1 MNEFWLKINH
11 YQMIRHLC
19 LSLAFISSLAS
30 AQPFRHP
37 ASYVPDDD
45 VIVTPVDNQIS
56 LYQQYISSDESVDVV
71 RARNQIKVWND
82 NQVFADQYGLSTD
95 LAGSSSFVPTPEQK
109 WEYFNDKYL
118 RYLRQKGERPVQQMP
133 QTWYQEYR
141 ASNEIDT
148 IDEMEARFK
157 STNKKSST
165 GNVLPDSLQAKEV
178 SVWKKTTFIFQP
190 RVDQGLVI
198 VGFRTPFA
206 YARAWVGVNGRTEVN
221 VQQDYKSIGL
231 RAMFNYYAD
240 SGEYFTSVDQR
251 IIDNVYA
258 RYTRNYRPDSNI
270 QDDTIMLLYGKQF

>member
-1 MNEFWLKINH
+1 
-11 YQMIRHLC
+11 MIRHFC
-19 LSLAFISSLAS
+19 LLTAFMTSLAQ

-45 VIVTPVDNQIS
+45 VIVTPVDNQVS
-56 LYQQYISSDESVDVV
+56 LYQQYIASDESADVAL
-71 RARNQIKVWND
+71 ARNQIKVWND

-95 LAGSSSFVPTPEQK
+95 ISGSSSFVPTPEQK

-118 RYLRQKGERPVQQMP
+118 RYLRRKGERPLQQMP

-141 ASNEIDT
+141 ASNEVDT
-148 IDEMEARFK
+148 IDEMESRFK
-157 STNKKSST
+157 NTNKKSTS
-165 GNVLPDSLQAKEV
+165 GNVLPDTLQAKEV
-178 SVWKKTTFIFQP
+178 SLWKKTTLIFQP
-190 RVDQGLVI
+190 RVEQGLVL

-206 YARAWVGVNGRTEVN
+206 FARAWVGVNGRTEVN

-251 IIDNVYA
+251 IMDNVYA
-258 RYTRNYRPDSNI
+258 RYTRNFRPDSNI

>member
-1 MNEFWLKINH
+1 
-11 YQMIRHLC
+11 MIRHFC
-19 LSLAFISSLAS
+19 LLAAFMTSLSQ

-45 VIVTPVDNQIS
+45 VIVTPVDNQVS
-56 LYQQYISSDESVDVV
+56 LYQQYIASDESADVAL
-71 RARNQIKVWND
+71 ARNQIKVWND

-95 LAGSSSFVPTPEQK
+95 MSGSSSFVPTPEQK

-118 RYLRQKGERPVQQMP
+118 RYLRRKGERPLQQMP

-141 ASNEIDT
+141 ASNEVDT
-148 IDEMEARFK
+148 IDEMESRFK
-157 STNKKSST
+157 NTNKKSTS
-165 GNVLPDSLQAKEV
+165 GNVLPDKLQAKEV
-178 SVWKKTTFIFQP
+178 SLWKKTTFIFQP
-190 RVDQGLVI
+190 RVEQGLVL

-251 IIDNVYA
+251 IMDNVYA
-258 RYTRNYRPDSNI
+258 RYTRNFRPDSNI